1 MVGQWSVD
9 VRSMVGQLIRIDK
22 NDGTRGLLYQYT
34 VHQALQIMQIHANGL
49 MNFDRTHSVWYR
61 TGLKPIISSIVLK
74 PCTIII
80 QKNCNKVCV
89 VVPITYLLNLFHSV
103 YRSKQTNKMK
113 YTDFT
118 LAPSMPPHV
127 IYLIAMWNPFEIF
140 ISVENAITKL

>member
-1 MVGQWSVD
+1 MYGFSPHLSSFKQ
-9 VRSMVGQLIRIDK
+9 RFL
-22 NDGTRGLLYQYT
+22 
-34 VHQALQIMQIHANGL
+34 
-49 MNFDRTHSVWYR
+49 WYH
-61 TGLKPIISSIVLK
+61 TGLKPILSSIVLK

-103 YRSKQTNKMK
+103 YRSKQANKMK

-118 LAPSMPPHV
+118 LAPSMPH
-127 IYLIAMWNPFEIF
+127 IFDLSAMWNPFEIF